1 MNRTILIGRI
11 TRDLEVRSNE
21 AGTSKCQFQIAIQRR
36 GAKEGTQQT
45 DFINIVVW
53 NKMAE
58 NLAKYM
64 GKGSLVGIEGTLR
77 ADNYTDRDGN
87 SRTFNY
93 VLAENIQYLSGF
105 KGEQKQEESKEE
117 TDIDESF
124 KMADLELDDSELPF

>member
-1 MNRTILIGRI
+1 MKMNRTILIGRI

-58 NLAKYM
+58 NLAK
-64 GKGSLVGIEGTLR
+64 
-77 ADNYTDRDGN
+77 
-87 SRTFNY
+87 
-93 VLAENIQYLSGF
+93 
-105 KGEQKQEESKEE
+105 
-117 TDIDESF
+117 
-124 KMADLELDDSELPF
+124 